1 MKIIRDED
9 GLVVD
14 YEIEGD
20 FVMEMMMIADEIAA
34 WLLKTFMRKIEK
46 HHTYRDSE
54 PTTSN
59 LRITS
64 NAVYGKATGALPDG
78 RKAVNHYHQVPTPA
92 YGAEQKWIAGYQAN
106 SGF

>member
-1 MKIIRDED
+1 MKTIRDED

-20 FVMEMMMIADEIAA
+20 FPRYGNDDDRADEIVV

-54 PTTSN
+54 PTTSI
-59 LRITS
+59 LTITS
-64 NAVYGKATGALPDG
+64 NVVYGKKLQV
-78 RKAVNHYHQVPTPA
+78 RFQMEEKQENHYHQVLTLHM
-92 YGAEQKWIAGYQAN
+92 EQNKMDCWHR
-106 SGF
+106 